1 MRSLPLYDEA
11 LLARARRP
19 AGAGTLLRPSA
30 QGRAENP
37 LCGDAIDLDV
47 RAVDGRI
54 EELAHRTKGCALV
67 TASAS
72 LLAETSSEAT
82 ETEALVRAA
91 ALRAWL
97 SGDGPLPAELTPLQV
112 VRIFPSRRRCV
123 LLPWEALASALSRPA
138 ATAR

>member
-1 MRSLPLYDEA
+1 MRSLPLYDQA

-19 AGAGTLLRPSA
+19 AGAGTLLRPSV
-30 QGRAENP
+30 QGRAENQ
-37 LCGDAIDLDV
+37 LCGDAIDLDI

-82 ETEALVRAA
+82 EAEALARAA

-112 VRIFPSRRRCV
+112 VRVFPSRRRCV
-123 LLPWEALASALSRPA
+123 LLPWEALASALSGPPLS
-138 ATAR
+138 